1 MGDGVSDFPPI
12 SAEGQIFESRDEII
26 AFSLPTMALNTPF
39 AKFFHVWGTTFRLIG
54 WHFLPNTCPFF
65 ESIRYFLDIAGF
77 VELHDSEAVAF
88 FAMLV
93 VDDGIVPIIIKCHY
107 SNRHQ
112 ATAPDFEA
120 CPIGTSELAR
130 YICVVII
137 GALTVLLCVVFPGW
151 TYVLADSIDDLR
163 MKQRKHQ

>member
-1 MGDGVSDFPPI
+1 MSRHSRHQTRDQTPEEAQGPDRYFDPAQHNGRWRVGLPPK

-65 ESIRYFLDIAGF
+65 ESIRYSLDIAGF
-77 VELHDSEAVAF
+77 VELHDPEAVAF

-107 SNRHQ
+107 SNRH
-112 ATAPDFEA
+112 
-120 CPIGTSELAR
+120 
-130 YICVVII
+130 
-137 GALTVLLCVVFPGW
+137 
-151 TYVLADSIDDLR
+151 
-163 MKQRKHQ
+163 

>member
-1 MGDGVSDFPPI
+1 MLDFPPK
-12 SAEGQIFESRDEII
+12 SAEGQVLESRDEII
-26 AFSLPTMALNTPF
+26 AFSLPTMTLNTSF
-39 AKFFHVWGTTFRLIG
+39 AKFVHMWGTTFRLTG

-65 ESIRYFLDIAGF
+65 ESIRYSLDIAGF

-93 VDDGIVPIIIKCHY
+93 VDDGIVPIIIKCHS

-130 YICVVII
+130 YVCVVII
-137 GALTVLLCVVFPGW
+137 GALTVLLCVVFPSW